1 MKKNN
6 FDGAGS
12 LELVKVNGSRFAAEV
27 VKGNARVNLTQM
39 AKPFGE
45 SCRPSKWLRTDEA
58 QRYIAAIAR
67 DQKCP
72 LADLVEVRNGGV
84 PGTNG
89 TWCRDYRIALRF
101 AQWLSPEFSIKVDEA
116 ILGLLAG
123 SPRRLVPSAAAEA
136 QRAQAPTNPQ
146 ALGRLPIPRERSAEL
161 GEFYSE
167 LRKWVLKEDEAAVAE
182 LAGVSR
188 GHVAEV
194 LAGRKAGYGVLCLL
208 VEYATENRAAGRMR
222 VVRSAARR
230 AEQVEEL
237 RLDFMA
243 AGCDRGATG
252 ASADKLTSK
261 HVGTEADM
269 RPAGAGDQR
278 AQAAGSACPEV
289 VLRPEGRRTA
299 GSHETDMRRGRPAA
313 NGAAPAETQAASRGT
328 EAGASGRVALLRKGA
343 SAAGTQDVT
352 DGVIDFNGEED

>member
-12 LELVKVNGSRFAAEV
+12 LELVKVNGSCFVAEV

-116 ILGLLAG
+116 ILGLLAAPG
-123 SPRRLVPSAAAEA
+123 GT
-136 QRAQAPTNPQ
+136 QRAQAPRVVPEANG
-146 ALGRLPIPRERSAEL
+146 AMGRLPIPRERSAEL

-182 LAGVSR
+182 LAGVSP

-208 VEYATENRAAGRMR
+208 VEYATENRAAGRQRM
-222 VVRSAARR
+222 VRSAARR

-237 RLDFMA
+237 RLDFMTA
-243 AGCDRGATG
+243 SRGSEWHVGIQPTC
-252 ASADKLTSK
+252 DKLTGS
-261 HVGTEADM
+261 VGCD
-269 RPAGAGDQR
+269 P
-278 AQAAGSACPEV
+278 
-289 VLRPEGRRTA
+289 
-299 GSHETDMRRGRPAA
+299 
-313 NGAAPAETQAASRGT
+313 
-328 EAGASGRVALLRKGA
+328 LRKGA
-343 SAAGTQDVT
+343 SGRLGLPRSGSAPGGAQ
-352 DGVIDFNGEED
+352 NGRFA

>member
-1 MKKNN
+1 MKKQN
-6 FDGAGS
+6 FEEAGS

-27 VKGNARVNLTQM
+27 LNGNARINLTQM
-39 AKPFGE
+39 SQPFGR
-45 SCRPSKWLRTDEA
+45 SCRPGNWLKTDEA
-58 QRYIAAIAR
+58 QRYLHAISVATKIAT
-67 DQKCP
+67 
-72 LADLVEVRNGGV
+72 ADLLEVRRGGDQLEQ
-84 PGTNG
+84 G

-116 ILGLLAG
+116 ILGLLMRRDESPAG
-123 SPRRLVPSAAAEA
+123 AGDQLRRDESRLYEGGATGA
-136 QRAQAPTNPQ
+136 NPQ
-146 ALGRLPIPRERSAEL
+146 AAGDAMNGDAMNRVSTTRLPIPRKRSAEL
-161 GEFYSE
+161 GAFYAE

-182 LAGVSR
+182 LAGVSP

-194 LAGRKAGYGVLCLL
+194 LAGRKPGYGVLCLL
-208 VEYATENRAAGRMR
+208 VEYATENRAAGRQR

-269 RPAGAGDQR
+269 RPAGA
-278 AQAAGSACPEV
+278 AGCDRCANWDAMNRVS
-289 VLRPEGRRTA
+289 TA
-299 GSHETDMRRGRPAA
+299 KA
-313 NGAAPAETQAASRGT
+313 
-328 EAGASGRVALLRKGA
+328 
-343 SAAGTQDVT
+343 QDVT
-352 DGVIDFNGEED
+352 DGVIDFNGMEG

>member
-116 ILGLLAG
+116 ILNLLTGPGGAAPLRMG
-123 SPRRLVPSAAAEA
+123 ASA
-136 QRAQAPTNPQ
+136 TNPQ
-146 ALGRLPIPRERSAEL
+146 AMGRLPIPRERSAEL

-208 VEYATENRAAGRMR
+208 VEYATENRAAGRQR

-237 RLDFMA
+237 RLDFMCGVA
-243 AGCDRGATG
+243 PLRMGSTAREPQNRAG
-252 ASADKLTSK
+252 S
-261 HVGTEADM
+261 HEADM

-299 GSHETDMRRGRPAA
+299 GSHETGH
-313 NGAAPAETQAASRGT
+313 
-328 EAGASGRVALLRKGA
+328 
-343 SAAGTQDVT
+343 DVT
-352 DGVIDFNGEED
+352 DGVIDFNGMEG